1 MTADGPDVVEEPV
14 ELDRPAPG
22 RRTALFAAV
31 ALAVILALFVVVL
44 ASSDPSRER
53 GADGPGS
60 ERADSPLIGQ
70 LAPATAG
77 ATLDGGTVSIDDARG
92 RWVVVNF
99 FASWCTPCIEEH
111 DELAAFDAVHRR
123 AGDAVLVSVTYDNDA
138 DDARA
143 FFARNGGTWPVIDDP
158 ENRLGVAYGVAQ
170 VPESFVISPDG
181 IVVHRFAG
189 GVTRAM
195 LDEVIDFYEG
205 GAG

>member
-1 MTADGPDVVEEPV
+1 MSDDAREVVDEPV

-22 RRTALFAAV
+22 RRTAVFAAI
-31 ALAVILALFVVVL
+31 ALAVIVALFVVVL
-44 ASSDPSRER
+44 AGSDPSRER
-53 GADGPGS
+53 AK
-60 ERADSPLIGQ
+60 DSPLIGQ

-77 ATLDGGTVSIDDARG
+77 QTLDGGTVSIDDERG
-92 RWVVVNF
+92 RWVIVNF

-111 DELAAFDAVHRR
+111 EELKAFDVVHRR
-123 AGDAVLVSVTYDNDA
+123 AGDAVLVSVTYDNEA

-158 ENRLGVAYGVAQ
+158 DNRIGVAYGVAQ

-205 GAG
+205 GAR

>member
-1 MTADGPDVVEEPV
+1 VTEPGQDVQEPV

-22 RRTALFAAV
+22 RRTAAIAAAV
-31 ALAVILALFVVVL
+31 LAVIVALFVVVL
-44 ASSDPSRER
+44 AGSDPST
-53 GADGPGS
+53 
-60 ERADSPLIGQ
+60 ERAEQSPLIGQ

-77 ATLDGGTVSIDDARG
+77 RTLDGETVTIDDHRG

-111 DELAAFDAVHRR
+111 RELEAFDVDHRSR
-123 AGDAVLVSVTYDNDA
+123 GDAVLVSVTYDNEA

-143 FFARNGGTWPVIDDP
+143 FFARRGGEWPVIDDP
-158 ENRLGVAYGVAQ
+158 ENRIGVAYGVAQ

-189 GVTRAM
+189 GVTQAM

-205 GAG
+205 GGAR